1 MDGLFFLFDINPL
14 RYRLKICLKV
24 LKDFN
29 DLKDFKTNSATDSVL
44 YAFCIGGKTY

>member
-1 MDGLFFLFDINPL
+1 MDGFCFLDCF
-14 RYRLKICLKV
+14 KICLKV

-29 DLKDFKTNSATDSVL
+29 DLKDFKTNRASDSVL